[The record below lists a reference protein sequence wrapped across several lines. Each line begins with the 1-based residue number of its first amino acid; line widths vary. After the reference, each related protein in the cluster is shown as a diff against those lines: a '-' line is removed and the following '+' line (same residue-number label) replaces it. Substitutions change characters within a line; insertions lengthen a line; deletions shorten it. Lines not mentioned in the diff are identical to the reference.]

1 MGDATDLGATAVV
14 VLTRNRQA
22 LLRDVLAEVTT
33 WPVGGVI
40 VVDNAG
46 TDGTLEMIE
55 RDFPDVIR
63 VASDTNL
70 GAAGGRNLG
79 LTTATERG
87 FSYAF
92 LAEDDSVSELA
103 SLTSALD
110 VMVAETDVVLIGP
123 SGGSFRHGRVCW
135 GRYGGSRV
143 RAGHE
148 ARACDFVHVDSC
160 LVRLG
165 HPATA
170 GGMRADFFIMFEE
183 QEWGWR
189 IRRRGGRVLCVPRDV
204 TRMHYGARSSTE
216 SYPWRAYYQTRNH
229 LRFCID
235 ARSISLWA
243 GFVLR
248 IVHQV
253 VREGAGRRG
262 ATLRMRARGIRD
274 ALAGRMGLQVMPG

>member
-1 MGDATDLGATAVV
+1 MADPTDLDATAVV
-14 VLTRNRQA
+14 VLTRNRLA

-55 RDFPDVIR
+55 REFPGVIR
-63 VASDTNL
+63 IASETNL
-70 GAAGGRNLG
+70 GATGGRNLG
-79 LTTATERG
+79 LSTAAERG
-87 FSYAF
+87 FAYAF
-92 LAEDDSVSELA
+92 LAEDDSVSERT
-103 SLTSALD
+103 SLINALEVMAAEPD
-110 VMVAETDVVLIGP
+110 VALIGP
-123 SGGSFRHGRVCW
+123 SGGSFRHGRVRW
-135 GRYGGSRV
+135 GLYGPSWV
-143 RAGHE
+143 RGGLE

-165 HPATA
+165 HPAAA
-170 GGMRADFFIMFEE
+170 GWMRADFFIMFEE

-189 IRRRGGRVLCVPRDV
+189 IRRQGGRVLCVPSDV

-235 ARSISLWA
+235 ARSPGLWG

-248 IVHQV
+248 LVHQF
-253 VREGAGRRG
+253 VREGGAQRW
-262 ATLRMRARGIRD
+262 ATLRMRARGVRD
-274 ALAGRMGLQVMPG
+274 AVQGRMGLQVLPG